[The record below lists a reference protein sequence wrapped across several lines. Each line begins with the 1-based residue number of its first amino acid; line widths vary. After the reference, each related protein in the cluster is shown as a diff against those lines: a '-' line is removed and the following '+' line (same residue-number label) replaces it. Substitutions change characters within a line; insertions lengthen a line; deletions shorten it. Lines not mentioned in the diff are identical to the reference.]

1 MDWKHIYKI
10 KRFKYWVATAV
21 FVVVILFIDPN
32 NLLVTHRLHRQVSEL
47 HDEERQL
54 RVDIHQDSINA
65 AAIEQ
70 NLDAIEHYG
79 RENYYLKRTNEDI
92 FVVR

>member
-70 NLDAIEHYG
+70 NLDAIDHYG
-79 RENYYLKRTNEDI
+79 RENYYMKRTNEDI

>member
-10 KRFKYWVATAV
+10 KGVKYWVATAV

-79 RENYYLKRTNEDI
+79 RENYYMKRTNEDI

>member
-10 KRFKYWVATAV
+10 KGFKYWVATAV
-21 FVVVILFIDPN
+21 FVVVILVIDPN

-79 RENYYLKRTNEDI
+79 RENYYMKRTNEDI

>member
-10 KRFKYWVATAV
+10 KGFKYWVATAV

-32 NLLVTHRLHRQVSEL
+32 NLLVTHRLHRQVSEM

-79 RENYYLKRTNEDI
+79 RENYYMKRTNEDI

>member
-79 RENYYLKRTNEDI
+79 RENYYMKRTNEDI